1 MKRTFDLFTSII
13 VLILLVPF
21 MTLLILIYGVSG
33 NLTILFSQDRLGLKE
48 SEFKLLKFRTLK
60 ADENLSLQDRSFAL
74 GNWLRRTSLDELPQL
89 INVIKGDMSLVG
101 PRPLPT
107 FYESLFSKEQ
117 RQRFQVKPGITGLT
131 QINGGSKL
139 TWPEKF
145 DYDIEYVNNHSFWV
159 DISILF
165 KTIGVIFIKKDDG
178 LQEKPF
184 TGES

>member
-1 MKRTFDLFTSII
+1 MIERLLSGVLIILLSPLFTLII
-13 VLILLVPF
+13 IGYFLVGQTTMF
-21 MTLLILIYGVSG
+21 YNQM
-33 NLTILFSQDRLGLKE
+33 RLGLNE
-48 SEFKLLKFRTLK
+48 RAFKLYKFRSLEEDEGKTLQQRRFTYGT
-60 ADENLSLQDRSFAL
+60 L
-74 GNWLRRTSLDELPQL
+74 LRRSSLDELPQL
-89 INVIKGDMSLVG
+89 FNVLKGDMSLVG
-101 PRPLPT
+101 PRPLPLYYKT
-107 FYESLFSKEQ
+107 LFSKEQ
-117 RQRFQVKPGITGLT
+117 RHRFKVKPGITGLT